1 MANTI
6 DNVTIPAGIPVNL
19 YTVPDVL
26 AAGIVAGDKISVQ
39 NLGAVP
45 LKLFSGP
52 SAPTAASGYRQCQP
66 GDVWVNH
73 AGDAGAWVT
82 ATQQLQVN
90 VAKVV

>member
-6 DNVTIPAGIPVNL
+6 DNVTIPAGTPVNL
-19 YTVPDVL
+19 YADPKVI

-45 LKLFSGP
+45 LKLFAGP
-52 SAPTAASGYRQCQP
+52 SAPTAASGYRQCDP
-66 GDVWVNH
+66 GDVWVNQT
-73 AGDAGAWVT
+73 GDAGAWVSS
-82 ATQQLQVN
+82 AQQLQVN

>member
-19 YTVPDVL
+19 YTVPAVL

-52 SAPTAASGYRQCQP
+52 SAPTAASGYRQCPP
-66 GDVWVNH
+66 GDVWVNQ

-90 VAKVV
+90 VAKVA

>member
-6 DNVTIPAGIPVNL
+6 ENVTIPAGVPVNL
-19 YTVPDVL
+19 YTVPAVL
-26 AAGIVAGDKISVQ
+26 AAGIVAGEKISVQ

-45 LKLFSGP
+45 LKLFAGP
-52 SAPTAASGYRQCQP
+52 SAPNAASGYRQCQP
-66 GDVWVNH
+66 GDVWINH
-73 AGDAGAWVT
+73 TGDAGAWVS